1 MNRLLLL
8 VMVALCTNAAAQ
20 NADKILG
27 KQFYR
32 ADKKAIVTF
41 CRQTDSTY
49 CACTTWLKEPNDKNG
64 NPRTDKNNPQEHMR
78 QRPLLGMKVM
88 YDLTYCQGVYHGT
101 AYHPAHGLTCKVD
114 LQLTPE
120 GDLKI
125 IGYKWGL
132 RRSEIWQNAL
142 K

>member
-41 CRQTDSTY
+41 SRQTDSTY

-88 YDLTYCQGVYHGT
+88 YDLTYCQEF
-101 AYHPAHGLTCKVD
+101 GLCECCPKYDEVVE
-114 LQLTPE
+114 LINNRE
-120 GDLKI
+120 LK
-125 IGYKWGL
+125 KDK
-132 RRSEIWQNAL
+132 SE
-142 K
+142 